1 MKHTGSGSHTAR
13 AKLGRL
19 GVGALSIVFALSQV
33 LGLLGTAVP
42 SAWAEAAAEPET
54 VTVTLAAGDH
64 GRLAIAGEDAESD
77 TVQVDKGSNVTVE
90 VTADDGWF
98 ADSITTF
105 GTDGSA
111 ASKVD
116 VVDGRA
122 TFKAE
127 TDTTVTCAF
136 YEDGSNGSAALEAVA
151 TEASAK
157 LAKEASDK
165 AYIKANLD
173 ESLSG
178 LDKFERRDVLTVTTT
193 TIDSAKAASPTLDGL
208 WADADGDGMGDYSDA
223 LKSNAVSHAVLYDL
237 DDSSDYLVGRAGS
250 DISGATLADWG
261 ASENNADAAM
271 RRGFKFDA
279 ATGLVYV
286 PKKYTVKNSAGEYK
300 VASSRIQLLYAT
312 SDKGAVN
319 TFPVKVEAENVDGR
333 AAKSGTASV
342 DVSSPDTQIAL
353 ARDKAARKSI
363 SDATIESV
371 TVNGIEYTRDL
382 DMWTYDEDTGTLDIL
397 IAAAGVRSVDIKLA
411 NDAEKNVGSW
421 LAALATEAFAGNV
434 WNIGT
439 WEFQSAPWAGM
450 SFHTAG
456 HNRYTGARTG
466 ATLPAV
472 ENPSGGRYEAK
483 TIYQALGTQNVDVS
497 ALQSGAWSIERTCT
511 IAAQT
516 VSGVTIPSA
525 TKVDLTCGHVGV
537 NPSGQLDPSYNQ
549 AVHTDDDYGQT
560 VRIAAVNGDEAIIG
574 VTVPTTFTQA
584 GAGFFKIKWKLNK
597 VRYTFSKCS
606 ANVSITDGNSEYS
619 VEGAEY
625 DIYRSSD
632 NALVSHIVTDASGNA
647 ALDLEPNQA
656 YYAVETKAP
665 AGYTLHEG
673 HIAFRTGNSAG
684 TEQLKD
690 DPGAVRLTINKKDSA
705 TLGDAQNG
713 STLEGA
719 EYKVTS
725 LSTPGWEQTGKT
737 NSKGVLTIHDVPL
750 GKIRVEEIKA
760 PNGYKLDS
768 TAHEYEVKAGS
779 YTVIPSDE
787 INLEPEDDFKE
798 NPVSFDIE
806 IAKTKGGE
814 DDSWESDDGQGNAA
828 AGVQFQIIS
837 NTTEEVVGTLTTNDA
852 GFASTKDAATCDDT
866 STSEDKTDD
875 PARPW
880 FGSGKRNAG
889 ISGAVPYDAAGYT
902 IREVD
907 STVPEGFD
915 HVDDWTIS
923 ADDLVDGTTKYYS
936 VIDKTLNSRIQIV
949 KTDAETGNTVPLSGF
964 KFQVLD
970 SNGETMSFADPYD
983 VNGTVDTFTTD
994 DAGQVTIP
1002 QRLKSGKY
1010 SIKEVSAVAPYTVN
1024 GDAVGFEVPKDYKK
1038 ASPVT
1043 VIKVSDKQAKGKAT
1057 ITKTCSHDGEALQ
1070 GAEYDVVAQQDIVSP
1085 DGTVRAAAGDVVDHV
1100 KTGQD
1105 GRATTKEL
1113 YLGAGSAAYAFIET
1127 KPPSGHVIDETP
1139 VAFTLSYKDGATAEV
1154 KAASDQSDAA
1164 VKFEV
1169 DKTVMGAGTPLPGA
1183 KFQAWNTDDEIS
1195 IGSAAG
1201 NLAVRADAGAEVS
1214 IRKAV
1219 AAASV
1224 KADADDGTSLMFK
1237 SANGMETQLGPD
1249 AVDMEPGTYT
1259 LTATQDGKTLEGAEV
1274 EIEAGKAY
1282 TAKVAGGLL
1291 GNHAVLSDDGYTM
1304 PAIKLAW
1311 SEANSA
1317 YVALDLGLGT
1327 YDLAVAG
1334 KAAGQ
1339 VEIDGDGPT
1348 YILVSGGRARR
1359 VPVLL
1364 KEGKSA
1370 TEGVTG
1376 SDGTIDFLHLA
1387 PGTYRVAEVE
1397 APAGYVETPEIKTFT
1412 VAADG
1417 RIDGRDSG
1425 QAGFEDDYT
1434 KVRISKRDITDESEI
1449 EGAKLTV
1456 TDSEGKTVDSWTSTA
1471 EDHEIDALAPGK
1483 YTLTE
1488 QRTPTAYDQAESI
1501 EFEVRKTGE
1510 VQTVTMYDSP
1520 ISISGEIDKRQE
1532 IADPTAKNTEANGDG
1547 LNTAETKASDDGSYA
1562 YTIDFRS
1569 TSSTWTDEFTVED
1582 DLTAAVD
1589 GRAQLTSI
1597 TTPQALEDYDGKMN
1611 VWYRTDKTPDDH
1623 VDESSANATLTDGH
1637 ENPWLS
1643 DEATASTLGED
1654 GRAVDFTGWKL
1665 WRADVPTTD
1674 ATELA
1679 VADLGLEEGEHVTAI
1694 RFEYGRVEQGFTTRD
1709 GGWDREGIKDVHD
1722 DIASAEDTA
1731 AENGS
1736 HTDDSGTGTGTAY
1749 APAIVRMKATDGY
1762 TAGTSLDNYA
1772 RVDLTRNGGGDG
1784 LEDHDEDQVTQ
1795 TAKAVTA
1802 PPTNLDQTGRNVI
1815 IGLAATL
1822 AAAAAAAAALIY
1834 RRRIRGSA
1842 ADDDDPD
1849 DDGYGRED
1857 YGHEDRHGDG
1867 YDRAGYGYDDRY
1879 RDEIR
1884 NRY

>member
-1 MKHTGSGSHTAR
+1 MKQAGSGSHTAR
-13 AKLGRL
+13 AALGRL

-33 LGLLGTAVP
+33 LGLVAPAVP

-64 GRLAIAGEDAESD
+64 GRLAVAGEDAESD
-77 TVQVDKGSNVTVE
+77 TVQIDKGSNVTVE

-208 WADADGDGMGDYSDA
+208 WADADGDGLGDYSDA

-319 TFPVKVEAENVDGR
+319 TFPVKVEAENVDGS

-382 DMWTYDEDTGTLDIL
+382 DMWTYDKDTGTLDIL

-411 NDAEKNVGSW
+411 NDAEKNIGSW
-421 LAALATEAFAGNV
+421 LSSLATEAFAGNV
-434 WNIGT
+434 NNIGT

-456 HNRYTGARTG
+456 HNKYTGARTG

-497 ALQSGAWSIERTCT
+497 ALQSGAWSIERSCT

-516 VSGVTIPSA
+516 VSGVTVPNA
-525 TKVDLTCGHVGV
+525 TSVDLTCGHVGV
-537 NPSGQLDPSYNQ
+537 NPSGQLDASYNQ

-606 ANVSITDGNSEYS
+606 ADVSITDGNSEYS

-632 NALVSHIVTDASGNA
+632 NALVSHIVTDAAGNA

-665 AGYTLHEG
+665 AGYTLHKG

-690 DPGAVRLTINKKDSA
+690 DPGTVRIKINKKDSA
-705 TLGDAQNG
+705 TLGGAQSG
-713 STLEGA
+713 ASLKGA
-719 EYKVTS
+719 EYSIAS
-725 LSTPGWEQTGKT
+725 LSSPSWGPVTVTTDENGYA
-737 NSKGVLTIHDVPL
+737 VIRDVPL
-750 GKIRVEEIKA
+750 GELTVTETKA
-760 PNGYKLDS
+760 PAGYKLD
-768 TAHEYEVKAGS
+768 TTVHK
-779 YTVIPSDE
+779 YTISRDDPRAE
-787 INLEPEDDFKE
+787 GIFELEPENDFSE
-798 NPVSFDIE
+798 NPISFDIE

-828 AGVQFQIIS
+828 TGVQFQIIS
-837 NTTEEVVGTLTTNDA
+837 NTTNEVVGTLTTNDA
-852 GFASTKDAATCDDT
+852 GFASTKDAATCDEI
-866 STSEDKTDD
+866 SVSEAKTDD

-1113 YLGAGSAAYAFIET
+1113 YLGSGSVAYAFIET

-1169 DKTVMGAGTPLPGA
+1169 DKTVMGADTPLPGA

-1201 NLAVRADAGAEVS
+1201 NLAVRAEAGSEVS

-1219 AAASV
+1219 STANV
-1224 KADADDGTSLMFK
+1224 KSEADDGTSLVLK
-1237 SANGMETQLGPD
+1237 SADGLETQLGPD
-1249 AVDMEPGTYT
+1249 AIDMKPGTYT

-1291 GNHAVLSDDGYTM
+1291 GNHAVLSDDGYAM

-1327 YDLAVAG
+1327 YDLTVAG

-1376 SDGTIDFLHLA
+1376 ADGSTDFLH
-1387 PGTYRVAEVE
+1387 
-1397 APAGYVETPEIKTFT
+1397 
-1412 VAADG
+1412 
-1417 RIDGRDSG
+1417 
-1425 QAGFEDDYT
+1425 
-1434 KVRISKRDITDESEI
+1434 
-1449 EGAKLTV
+1449 
-1456 TDSEGKTVDSWTSTA
+1456 
-1471 EDHEIDALAPGK
+1471 LAPGK

-1532 IADPTAKNTEANGDG
+1532 IADPTAKDTDANGDG

-1569 TSSTWTDEFTVED
+1569 TSNTWTDEFTVED

-1665 WRADVPTTD
+1665 WRADVPTTE

-1772 RVDLTRNGGGDG
+1772 RVNLTRNGGGDG

-1834 RRRIRGSA
+1834 RRCHA
-1842 ADDDDPD
+1842 YPDPAPADGE
-1849 DDGYGRED
+1849 DDGYEEDAREREYRD
-1857 YGHEDRHGDG
+1857 DRYTDG
-1867 YDRAGYGYDDRY
+1867 YDRDPYGYDDGY
-1879 RDEIR
+1879 RDSYR
-1884 NRY
+1884 DRY